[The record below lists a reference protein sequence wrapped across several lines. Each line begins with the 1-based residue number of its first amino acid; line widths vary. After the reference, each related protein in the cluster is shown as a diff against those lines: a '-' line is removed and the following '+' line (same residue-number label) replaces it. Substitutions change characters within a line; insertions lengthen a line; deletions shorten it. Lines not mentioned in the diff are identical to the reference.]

1 MSRAKDLR
9 NQEDN
14 FINIYDVM
22 SLFVFEKKHKYTE
35 TLLRIMKNTQN
46 IDEHVNDIKKHLNR
60 EFNIPQ
66 TFLSTL
72 SNLQLIFIYRFVDS
86 MFNIEDLK
94 KFQKFCEYNERN
106 LIQQNDMSKYKS
118 FDEIIKAVDM
128 ADLVVQEKEMEKQV
142 KVIFKNDEWI
152 ILRPLTF
159 AASKK
164 YGSNTKW
171 CTTFND
177 QTYFNKYTT
186 NGVLIYCIN
195 KKTGYKVASY
205 FSLDKNNHEF
215 SFWNA
220 TDIRI
225 DSMETE
231 LPNELLK
238 LIFTENKSNKSN
250 KELFDKQSEEK
261 GTSLISKFGSFATTR
276 IASAFSRENDESN
289 IMEQVEEMVQ
299 ESLNDVRETELRPL
313 DENDFNGILEAGI
326 DPASVDDVN
335 PYLTYGDVGGE
346 ITEQNPF
353 LTFRD
358 RTTELRHR
366 NEIIQNILNR
376 NME

>member
-46 IDEHVNDIKKHLNR
+46 IDEHVNEIKKHLTT
-60 EFNIPQ
+60 EFKISQN
-66 TFLSTL
+66 FLSTL
-72 SNLQLIFIYRFVDS
+72 SNLQLIFIYRFIES
-86 MFNIEDLK
+86 MFNFEDLK

-106 LIQQNDMSKYKS
+106 LIEQNDMSKYKN
-118 FDEIIKAVDM
+118 FDEVIKAVDM
-128 ADLVVQEKEMEKQV
+128 ADLVVQEKEMEKQI
-142 KVIFKNDEWI
+142 KILFKNDEWI
-152 ILRPLTF
+152 MLRPLTF

-177 QTYFNKYTT
+177 QSYFDRYTT
-186 NGVLIYCIN
+186 NGVLIYTIN

-205 FSLDKNNHEF
+205 FALDMKNREF
-215 SFWNA
+215 SFWDA

-238 LIFTENKSNKSN
+238 VIFTENKSNKSN
-250 KELFDKQSEEK
+250 RDLFDKPSEEK
-261 GTSLISKFGSFATTR
+261 GTTFLSKFGSFGSSR
-276 IASAFSRENDESN
+276 IATAFSRENDEGGIIGETEGMIN
-289 IMEQVEEMVQ
+289 
-299 ESLNDVRETELRPL
+299 ESFNTIRETELRPIDDYYL
-313 DENDFNGILEAGI
+313 DEASPDRGPINEMND
-326 DPASVDDVN
+326 
-335 PYLTYGDVGGE
+335 YLTDADGGTE
-346 ITEQNPF
+346 PLSDNGFIQRLELYSRNNIT
-353 LTFRD
+353 
-358 RTTELRHR
+358 
-366 NEIIQNILNR
+366 
-376 NME
+376 

>member
-46 IDEHVNDIKKHLNR
+46 IDEHVNEIKKHLTT
-60 EFNIPQ
+60 EFKISQ
-66 TFLSTL
+66 TFLSSL
-72 SNLQLIFIYRFVDS
+72 SNLQLIFIYRFIDS
-86 MFNIEDLK
+86 MFNVEDLK

-106 LIQQNDMSKYKS
+106 LIQQNDMSKYKN
-118 FDEIIKAVDM
+118 FDEVIKAVDM
-128 ADLVVQEKEMEKQV
+128 ADLVVQEKEMEKQI

-152 ILRPLTF
+152 LLRPLTF

-177 QTYFNKYTT
+177 QSYFDRYTT

-205 FSLDKNNHEF
+205 FSLDKKNHEF

-238 LIFTENKSNKSN
+238 LIFTENKSNKTN
-250 KELFDKQSEEK
+250 KDLFDKQSEEK
-261 GTSLISKFGSFATTR
+261 GTSLISKFGSFATSR
-276 IASAFSRENDESN
+276 IASAFSRENDESD
-289 IMEQVEEMVQ
+289 IMEQAEEMIR
-299 ESLNDVRETELRPL
+299 ESFNDVREAELRPL
-313 DENDFNGILEAGI
+313 NENDFNGVLETGL
-326 DPASVDDVN
+326 DPGSVNDVN
-335 PYLTYGDVGGE
+335 TYLTYGDVGRE
-346 ITEQNPF
+346 TTEQNPF
-353 LTFRD
+353 LTYGD
-358 RTTELRHR
+358 TATELSDRS
-366 NEIIQNILNR
+366 EIIQRVLNR
-376 NME
+376 RME